1 MCFSVAILRD
11 GVLLTAEQYQA
22 SLPEKRKKKEKP
34 VIPEFPDMFMAYG
47 FDNPSLPILTDE
59 GLELYK
65 WGLIPSWAPDNNFAK
80 EIRNKTLNA
89 KAETIFELPS
99 FRNNIINH
107 RCILPVTGFFE
118 NSEVNKIKYPY
129 FIQPAIDN
137 TFYLGAIYD
146 TWRNQSNETINTFSI
161 ITTEA
166 NPLMEMI
173 HNTKKRMP
181 LIIDS
186 KDVQSWLDPEMRIK
200 VHISQL
206 LKPFNERLMKAHT
219 ISRFAVNPSN
229 ERNTPEIFK
238 GVYYPKLTQQSL
250 F

>member
-65 WGLIPSWAPDNNFAK
+65 WGLIPSWTTDDNFAK
-80 EIRNKTLNA
+80 GIRNKTLNA
-89 KAETIFELPS
+89 KAETLFELPS
-99 FRNNIINH
+99 FRNNIISH
-107 RCILPVTGFFE
+107 RCILPVHGFFE
-118 NSEVNKIKYPY
+118 NRDLNKVKYPY
-129 FIQPAIDN
+129 LIEPVTDTN
-137 TFYLGAIYD
+137 FYLGAIYD
-146 TWRNQSNETINTFSI
+146 SWRNQANEIVNTFSI

-181 LIIDS
+181 LILDS
-186 KDVQSWLDPEMRIK
+186 KDVQSWLNPDMKLKE
-200 VHISQL
+200 HISQL
-206 LKPFNERLMKAHT
+206 LKPYNERLMKAHT

-238 GVYYPKLTQQSL
+238 EVYYPDLTQQSL